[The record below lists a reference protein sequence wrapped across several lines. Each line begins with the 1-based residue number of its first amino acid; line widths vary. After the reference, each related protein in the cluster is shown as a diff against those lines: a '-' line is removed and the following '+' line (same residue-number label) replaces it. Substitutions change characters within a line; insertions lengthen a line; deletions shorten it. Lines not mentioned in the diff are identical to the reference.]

1 VEKGNLPQ
9 KAMDPTEA
17 LDRARQVLVLA
28 HPERLSVLTLLTSL
42 PDYSASAAGIAATLG
57 MAPEVVD
64 EALEALAQARLVHW
78 QRGARAGDPRVSPTA
93 DAWIRFSSLLDKRPA
108 PVLSDVPGAE
118 IQIGPEG
125 RPLGPHPVPGPTP
138 PPGQEVPPVI
148 HRIADQLAHR
158 FSATF
163 SAETV
168 HRYVRETYFLLRSRS
183 RVQRYLA
190 SLTSRFATER
200 LHALALARGIE
211 MRPVPQVLFVCVAN
225 SHRSQ
230 IAASILKFIGG
241 DQVHVRSAGS
251 APATDIAPEVVE
263 VLDEIGCS
271 LLGEFPKPL
280 TDEIVQ
286 ASDVVITMGCGDAC
300 PVYPGRIYL
309 DWAIEVPPAHDLQ
322 AQRVMRDEIQHRVED
337 LWRSLSPS
345 GSEHHQP

>member
-1 VEKGNLPQ
+1 MGQ

-28 HPERLSVLTLLTSL
+28 HPERLSVLSLLTSL
-42 PDYSASAAGIAATLG
+42 PDYSASAAELSASLG
-57 MAPEVVD
+57 LAPELVD
-64 EALEALAQARLVHW
+64 DALDALAQAGLVHW
-78 QRGARAGDPRVSPTA
+78 QGGDPSRGPRVSPTA
-93 DAWIRFSSLLDKRPA
+93 EAWIRFSSLLDTRASTQTFPPVGSGPEPVPDPGAGPAAQPFGADPA
-108 PVLSDVPGAE
+108 PQAE
-118 IQIGPEG
+118 
-125 RPLGPHPVPGPTP
+125 
-138 PPGQEVPPVI
+138 QEVPPVI
-148 HRIADQLAHR
+148 HRIAEQLAHR

-163 SAETV
+163 SPETV
-168 HRYVRETYFLLRSRS
+168 HRYVRETYWLLRSRS

-230 IAASILKFIGG
+230 IAASILKFLGG
-241 DQVHVRSAGS
+241 DKVHVRSAGS
-251 APATDIAPEVVE
+251 APATEIAPEVAE

-271 LLGEFPKPL
+271 LLGAFPKPL

-300 PVYPGRIYL
+300 PVYPGRLYL
-309 DWAIEVPPAHDLQ
+309 DWPIELPPVHDLQ
-322 AQRVMRDEIQHRVED
+322 SQRALRDEIYRRVQD
-337 LWRSLSPS
+337 LWQSLSATGS
-345 GSEHHQP
+345 GL

>member
-1 VEKGNLPQ
+1 MEKGNLPQ
-9 KAMDPTEA
+9 KAMDPIEA

-28 HPERLSVLTLLTSL
+28 HPERLSVLSLLTSL

-57 MAPEVVD
+57 MAPNTVD
-64 EALEALAQARLVHW
+64 EALEALAEAGLVHW
-78 QRGARAGDPRVSPTA
+78 QRGDRAGDLRVSPTA
-93 DAWIRFSSLLDKRPA
+93 DAWIRFSSLLDNGPA
-108 PVLSDVPGAE
+108 PVLSDAPGTE
-118 IQIGPEG
+118 IQIGPGG
-125 RPLGPHPVPGPTP
+125 RPSGPASVAGPTP
-138 PPGQEVPPVI
+138 SPGKEIPPVI

-309 DWAIEVPPAHDLQ
+309 DWAIEVPPAPDLQ
-322 AQRVMRDEIQHRVED
+322 SQRAMRDEIQHRVED

-345 GSEHHQP
+345 GSAPHQP